1 MDQDIPVRTYSPAH
15 SLGHARRRAALM
27 LVVATAIASLFGAV
41 IFLAVLRGEWMTG
54 VFSAVVELMFGKP
67 VWAIVAAT
75 SPLAAAL
82 LVGYGYMQR
91 GIRRRANVRDLA
103 TRARAIGPPGSDHP

>member
-1 MDQDIPVRTYSPAH
+1 M
-15 SLGHARRRAALM
+15 M
-27 LVVATAIASLFGAV
+27 LVVATAIAGLFGAL
-41 IFLAVLRGEWMTG
+41 IFLVVLRGEWMTG
-54 VFSAVVELMFGKP
+54 MFSAVVDLMFDKP

-91 GIRRRANVRDLA
+91 GIRRRANEREPA
-103 TRARAIGPPGSDHP
+103 SRAGAIGPPGSDHP